1 MSSRGSSRGS
11 GLRAGSL
18 STFDSVV
25 MAVGGCGPA
34 YTVVALVPALI
45 ATAGFA
51 SPAVLLYCVVP
62 IVGTALALRHLGR
75 LDVSSGATY
84 SWVARTLHPFL
95 GFLSGWAVVVAT
107 ILFIIASTTPAGS
120 ATLALFDEELAGNDA
135 LATAVGLGWFLLIA
149 ALVASGARIA
159 ARVRTVAVGTQLV
172 LLLTVAVAALTRDG
186 HASAA
191 SFSFSWFGFGHFDA
205 AHTFTAGAL
214 IASALYWGWDVT
226 ANLSEETRGGR
237 GGSGLGGLIGLLV
250 FATTLLTLTVAA
262 NVLLGPDA
270 VDPTDGAFLLQLGEA
285 AWPGAGG
292 TLLVL
297 AVPLSMVATLET
309 TLLQATR
316 TLFAMGRDRTIP
328 SLFGRIHPR
337 RQTPVASTL
346 AVVAVTVTA
355 LLLVAVLSSGVG
367 VLEHALK
374 GIGLLIAF
382 YYALAG
388 LAVTVAYRSV
398 LFSSPGN
405 LVFLCLWPLAG
416 TAFNIWIFTA
426 SIPTLTGTELAIGLG
441 LLATGL
447 VPVTLARLDGGRS
460 FFRPRPFRPTYE
472 EYKKYEAYEAYEGH
486 AEYEKHADGRLAQPP
501 GGAGPAGG
509 RRDGL
514 LSDF

>member
-1 MSSRGSSRGS
+1 MSTRRGNRGG

-25 MAVGGCGPA
+25 MAVAGCGPA
-34 YTVVALVPALI
+34 YTVVALVPALV
-45 ATAGFA
+45 AAAGFA
-51 SPAVLLYCVVP
+51 SPAVLLYCAIPVVG
-62 IVGTALALRHLGR
+62 IALALRHLGR

-84 SWVARTLHPFL
+84 SWVSRTLHPFL

-107 ILFIIASTTPAGS
+107 TLFIIASTTPAGS
-120 ATLALFDEELAGNDA
+120 ATLSLFDGELAGNDA

-149 ALVASGARIA
+149 ALVASGARVA
-159 ARVRTVAVGTQLV
+159 ARVRTIAVGTQIA
-172 LLLTVAVAALTRDG
+172 LLLAVAVAALTRDG
-186 HASAA
+186 HAAT
-191 SFSFSWFGFGHFDA
+191 FSFSWFGFGHFDA
-205 AHTFTAGAL
+205 THPFTAGAL

-250 FATTLLTLTVAA
+250 FAATLLTLTVAA

-270 VDPTDGAFLLQLGEA
+270 ITSTDGGFLLQLGEA
-285 AWPGAGG
+285 AWPGVGG

-346 AVVAVTVTA
+346 SVVAVTLTA
-355 LLLVAVLSSGVG
+355 LLLVALHGSGVG
-367 VLEHALK
+367 ILEHALK

-388 LAVTVAYRSV
+388 IAVGVAYRGV
-398 LFSSPGN
+398 LLASTGN
-405 LVFLCLWPLAG
+405 LVFLGLWPLAG
-416 TAFNIWIFTA
+416 TAFNIWVFA
-426 SIPTLTGTELAIGLG
+426 AAIPTLTGTELAIGLG
-441 LLATGL
+441 LLAIGL
-447 VPVTLARLDGGRS
+447 VPVAIARIQGGRS
-460 FFRPRPFRPTYE
+460 FFHPRPLRPGYE
-472 EYKKYEAYEAYEGH
+472 ETAGEH
-486 AEYEKHADGRLAQPP
+486 LPADPSGS
-501 GGAGPAGG
+501 GPDRG